1 MNTETEAVMDKI
13 VLVPAVIM
21 VLAAMETIILVHI
34 EEEDSM
40 NLIYK
45 KIVPKI
51 HFHVS
56 HNIYIVLN

>member
-21 VLAAMETIILVHI
+21 VLAVMETIILVLVHI

-51 HFHVS
+51 DFHVS
-56 HNIYIVLN
+56 HNI